1 MFGCI
6 IIHAPV
12 VFFPACEQWQGRNPP
27 CGRAW
32 CQILLGDTLLVAS
45 WAARGTNTAAW
56 TQGALEML
64 LKLKKKRIE
73 RTIQNS
79 SKNKTSWR
87 SYAEIHWDH
96 KLSKFFHAV
105 HHCQDTRPGTIIQHS
120 TGSTVKHAGNNPSQ
134 LLQKFMNN
142 DSYIHFS
149 TESFKC
155 FHLRCI
161 LTASGFEIWHW
172 SSSPTAQS
180 SSRLSSV
187 WYDHHQ
193 TIRRDLARLHRLA
206 PYWSNSLQTVKA
218 KLKHKNKR
226 NGGCKEANMNSSR
239 SFTLS
244 LQTVELSVHLNMHWI
259 DFLPHTLSEVTAKQR
274 NTLLPWLNLWFFR
287 FVWQKV
293 WLFFQ
298 K

>member
-6 IIHAPV
+6 IIHAPA

-45 WAARGTNTAAW
+45 RAARGTNTAAW

-105 HHCQDTRPGTIIQHS
+105 HHCQDTRPSTIIQHS

-134 LLQKFMNN
+134 LLQKLMNN

-172 SSSPTAQS
+172 IIFTDSTKQQQIVIRLIGPSPNH
-180 SSRLSSV
+180 SSRPRPSAQTRSV
-187 WYDHHQ
+187 LKQLTSDSQ
-193 TIRRDLARLHRLA
+193 GE
-206 PYWSNSLQTVKA
+206 VK
-218 KLKHKNKR
+218 
-226 NGGCKEANMNSSR
+226 
-239 SFTLS
+239 T
-244 LQTVELSVHLNMHWI
+244 
-259 DFLPHTLSEVTAKQR
+259 
-274 NTLLPWLNLWFFR
+274 
-287 FVWQKV
+287 
-293 WLFFQ
+293 
-298 K
+298 